1 MVGDKKKNATHG
13 GAKPKTLH
21 KTLNKTQT
29 TNMTLNSTT
38 NVTAVQSNST
48 TPALTLEQNGFN

>member
-29 TNMTLNSTT
+29 TNMTSNSTT
-38 NVTAVQSNST
+38 NVTAV
-48 TPALTLEQNGFN
+48 